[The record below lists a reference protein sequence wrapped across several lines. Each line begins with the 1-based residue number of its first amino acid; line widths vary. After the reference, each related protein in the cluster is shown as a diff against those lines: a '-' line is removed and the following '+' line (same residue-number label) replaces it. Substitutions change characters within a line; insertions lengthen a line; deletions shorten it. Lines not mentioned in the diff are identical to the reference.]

1 MKNLEESIKF
11 LEEKEYIIW
20 TEKDKQTC
28 SIQYPKKVGNYKYII
43 FVNGENTPC
52 LKTNKEKEI
61 VEFAFNIWK
70 NQIEFY
76 MSENKNYMFIM
87 KHDQY
92 TAKKYIKKNYIE
104 EPNGFTGDSTE
115 ISFEDYVLAKQNEL
129 NFDQI
134 EYGEEKPLYQYEFNI
149 IDDDGE
155 FEIID
160 GFYSF
165 EKTI

>member
-43 FVNGENTPC
+43 FVNGENKPC

-61 VEFAFNIWK
+61 IEFAFNIWK
-70 NQIEFY
+70 EQIEFY

-92 TAKKYIKKNYIE
+92 TAKKYIEENYIE
-104 EPNGFTGDSTE
+104 EPNGFTGDSSE

-134 EYGEEKPLYQYEFNI
+134 EYGEKNLYTNMNSILLMMMENL
-149 IDDDGE
+149 
-155 FEIID
+155 
-160 GFYSF
+160 
-165 EKTI
+165 K

>member
-11 LEEKEYIIW
+11 LEEKEII
-20 TEKDKQTC
+20 
-28 SIQYPKKVGNYKYII
+28 
-43 FVNGENTPC
+43 
-52 LKTNKEKEI
+52 
-61 VEFAFNIWK
+61 EFAFNIWK
-70 NQIEFY
+70 EQIEFY
-76 MSENKNYMFIM
+76 MSENKNYMFVI

-92 TAKKYIKKNYIE
+92 TAKKYIEENYIE
-104 EPNGFTGDSTE
+104 EPNGFTGDSSQ

-134 EYGEEKPLYQYEFNI
+134 EYGEKKPLYEYEFDI

-160 GFYSF
+160 SFYSF

>member
-11 LEEKEYIIW
+11 LEKKEYIIW

-61 VEFAFNIWK
+61 IEFAFNIWK
-70 NQIEFY
+70 EQIEFY

-87 KHDQY
+87 SHDQY
-92 TAKKYIKKNYIE
+92 TAKKYIKENYIE
-104 EPNGFTGDSTE
+104 EANGFTGDRKS
-115 ISFEDYVLAKQNEL
+115 VV
-129 NFDQI
+129 
-134 EYGEEKPLYQYEFNI
+134 
-149 IDDDGE
+149 
-155 FEIID
+155 
-160 GFYSF
+160 
-165 EKTI
+165 

>member
-1 MKNLEESIKF
+1 MKNLKESIKF
-11 LEEKEYIIW
+11 LEEEEYLVW

-28 SIQYPKKVGNYKYII
+28 SIQYPKKVRNYKYII
-43 FVNGENTPC
+43 FANGENTPC

-61 VEFAFNIWK
+61 IEFAFNIWK
-70 NQIEFY
+70 DEIEFY

-92 TAKKYIKKNYIE
+92 TAKKYIEENYIE
-104 EPNGFTGDSTE
+104 EPNGFTGDSSE
-115 ISFEDYVLAKQNEL
+115 IYFEDYVLAKQNEL

-160 GFYSF
+160 SFYSF